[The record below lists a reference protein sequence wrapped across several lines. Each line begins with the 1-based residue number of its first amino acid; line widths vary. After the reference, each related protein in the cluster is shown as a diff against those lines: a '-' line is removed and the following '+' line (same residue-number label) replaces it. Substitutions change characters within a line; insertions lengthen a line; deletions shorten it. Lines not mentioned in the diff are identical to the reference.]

1 MKTLTL
7 AFCVFVGAA
16 MPYTHSVAQENDT
29 ALASITYKFTHINDT
44 TKPDQPHDEELIL
57 YVGQRG
63 SLYKSYSAMQR
74 MEQIRNITQQAIRDG
89 GLANIDFGS
98 INMNPVTQAEL
109 YLFPARQKLH
119 KIEPLLRTKYRI
131 DQDFPTLDWQIEDET
146 KDIGGYLA
154 QKATARFK
162 GRDYTAWFASDL
174 PFPLGPW
181 KLHGLPGLI
190 LEAEDSKNEVSF
202 RFIAFEKLEGSDIL
216 IQLPSD
222 VTLASQ
228 KAYDKALQA
237 MNENPEAAIAAMMP
251 GGVRPSVNSAE
262 VRARVERIVP
272 AGVRERAEAIQK
284 RVTNNPLELTEK

>member
-1 MKTLTL
+1 MKTLAF

-16 MPYTHSVAQENDT
+16 MPYTLAIAQESDA

-44 TKPDQPHDEELIL
+44 TKPDQPHNEELIL

-74 MEQIRNITQQAIRDG
+74 TEQIRKVAQQAMRDDG
-89 GLANIDFGS
+89 ISNIDFGG
-98 INMNPVTQAEL
+98 INMNPVTQSQY
-109 YLFPARQKLH
+109 YLFLTEQKLY
-119 KIEPLLRTKYRI
+119 KTESLFRTKYRI

-146 KDIGGYLA
+146 KDIGGYST
-154 QKATARFK
+154 QKAKATFK

-251 GGVRPSVNSAE
+251 GGVSPSVNSAE